1 MKKYEVI
8 PLYLSGK
15 GKRVF
20 NDGDIV
26 TESDFAPDSI
36 PRLLAGGYVK
46 EISEPA
52 QQAVLF
58 PVEEPAGE
66 QITEPATEP
75 ASEPA
80 VKPAPAAKPASKKS
94 TQKKK

>member
-36 PRLLAGGYVK
+36 PRLLAGGYIK

-58 PVEEPAGE
+58 PVV
-66 QITEPATEP
+66 
-75 ASEPA
+75 SEPA
-80 VKPAPAAKPASKKS
+80 VEPAVSEPAAVTEPAAEPAPTAKPAPKKS

>member
-36 PRLLAGGYVK
+36 PRLLAGGYIK

-58 PVEEPAGE
+58 SVDEPVVEPAVSE
-66 QITEPATEP
+66 PAAVTEPVVEPAT
-75 ASEPA
+75 
-80 VKPAPAAKPASKKS
+80 AAKPAPKKS
-94 TQKKK
+94 TRNKK